1 MRSRRRATS
10 HAPGARN
17 RHYVAFHSL
26 TRAAAAGPARSIY
39 QTASKFHSAAPA
51 HRTSIHRPRGHRLL
65 NQAVALRRVL
75 RPVFQEDLPKDSL
88 KELLKELPTDRVPA
102 PRRVPE

>member
-1 MRSRRRATS
+1 M
-10 HAPGARN
+10 
-17 RHYVAFHSL
+17 
-26 TRAAAAGPARSIY
+26 
-39 QTASKFHSAAPA
+39 
-51 HRTSIHRPRGHRLL
+51 
-65 NQAVALRRVL
+65 RRVL